1 MIESID
7 YKVYDHSLE
16 YMQSK
21 NNFKINTY
29 FSESKLF
36 YAYLK
41 FIEAKQQM
49 YNKFRYW
56 LDDCGN

>member
-1 MIESID
+1 MSTVWNI
-7 YKVYDHSLE
+7 YKIRIIIKV
-16 YMQSK
+16 
-21 NNFKINTY
+21 NAY

-36 YAYLK
+36 YACLK

-49 YNKFRYW
+49 YNKFRHW